1 MRSVRCLRWLQ
12 QGGKTGICT
21 FVCAWV
27 AGLGAALYGLL
38 FPSAFALALDDICI
52 MHAADLCG
60 LLNSASLK
68 FSTVNNK
75 IIQMLRA
82 HALALAI

>member
-1 MRSVRCLRWLQ
+1 MAAAGWKDRYLCVCMCVGGWVRCR
-12 QGGKTGICT
+12 
-21 FVCAWV
+21 
-27 AGLGAALYGLL
+27 ALYVLL